1 MSLLLTRPRICKAE
15 VMVTLVPLTTKDGG
29 ALEQI
34 HAASFPD
41 GWTRET
47 FDHLL
52 TENQTCGWMATSLDG
67 IPLGFILARVV
78 TEILTFAVSPPSQR
92 QGIGRYL
99 LKELM
104 NFLKSV
110 QCVKIFL
117 EVAVDNKATIDLY
130 TSVGFKSVGTR
141 PNYYQR
147 NAQTFISAS
156 VMVFEDSR

>member
-1 MSLLLTRPRICKAE
+1 
-15 VMVTLVPLTTKDGG
+15 MVTLVPLTTEDGYV
-29 ALEQI
+29 LEQI

-52 TENQTCGWMATSLDG
+52 TENQTCGWMATSVDET
-67 IPLGFILARVV
+67 PLGFILARVV
-78 TEILTFAVSPPSQR
+78 ADEAEILTFAVHPSS
-92 QGIGRYL
+92 QGQGLGRYL
-99 LKELM
+99 IMELM

-110 QCVKIFL
+110 RCMKIFL
-117 EVAVDNKATIDLY
+117 EVALDNRAAIDLY
-130 TSVGFKSVGTR
+130 TSVGFKCVGTR

-156 VMVFEDSR
+156 VMAFEDRR